1 MNKKLKA
8 AHSHFVAERDKL
20 ISELDT
26 LLNRN
31 TDPDCLN
38 RVFSTFRE
46 MAVINVAISNIE
58 SIMEDNQNADSQM
71 PGLPA
76 EHLEQMHA
84 MAEALRRTAEGG
96 QSNMDNYNT
105 QRDDT

>member
-8 AHSHFVAERDKL
+8 AHSHFLAERDKL

-46 MAVINVAISNIE
+46 MAVVNVAISNIE
-58 SIMEDNQNADSQM
+58 SIMEDNQNSDRPIQ
-71 PGLPA
+71 GLPV

-84 MAEALRRTAEGG
+84 MAEALRRKVDEN
-96 QSNMDNYNT
+96 QYNMDNDNT